1 MQPSVPPPSWV
12 HGESLPPSIDLP
24 PTGKRLFAVGG
35 GKGGVGKS
43 VVAGNLA
50 VYLAQIGRRVV
61 LVDADA
67 TGANLHL
74 VLGAE
79 EAAPTVAEVRD
90 EELPLITTAVPGLR
104 LLTASSDPAEGGA
117 LKTAR
122 KARLITQLRTIDADD
137 IVIDVG
143 PGTSASA
150 CDMFLVA
157 DVGVL
162 VTVPEPAAIE
172 STYRFL
178 RALYVRDVRRA
189 LRADRTRLRAL
200 DRILGELPRLPYPLD
215 LARHV
220 ARVEPSIAEVC
231 AQLLTRTRPRLVVNQ
246 TRVRQDLELGSW
258 MSLVS
263 ERRLGIDIDALG
275 SIEHDD
281 AVWLANRR
289 RRPLL
294 VDNPSSKSGRG
305 LERVCRRLLAVMPH
319 RARELEARGVLP
331 EAPNHYER
339 LQIPRGASEEEVR
352 RAYKRQ
358 REIWAG
364 DGLAT
369 ISLFTSDE
377 LSREHALLDE
387 AHDVLLDP
395 PRRRAYD
402 VSVFPDHESPRVP
415 SPGDR
420 LIDAAVAAELRELQA
435 QVARELGPDTEF
447 SGALLRRVRESRGV
461 DVREIAGKTK
471 ISGLHISAIEDE
483 AFDQLPPL
491 VYVRGFLVEM
501 AKFLKLDPSQVA
513 RTYLRRAKELLE
525 LRGG

>member
-1 MQPSVPPPSWV
+1 
-12 HGESLPPSIDLP
+12 
-24 PTGKRLFAVGG
+24 
-35 GKGGVGKS
+35 
-43 VVAGNLA
+43 
-50 VYLAQIGRRVV
+50 
-61 LVDADA
+61 
-67 TGANLHL
+67 
-74 VLGAE
+74 
-79 EAAPTVAEVRD
+79 
-90 EELPLITTAVPGLR
+90 
-104 LLTASSDPAEGGA
+104 
-117 LKTAR
+117 
-122 KARLITQLRTIDADD
+122 
-137 IVIDVG
+137 
-143 PGTSASA
+143 
-150 CDMFLVA
+150 
-157 DVGVL
+157 
-162 VTVPEPAAIE
+162 
-172 STYRFL
+172 
-178 RALYVRDVRRA
+178 
-189 LRADRTRLRAL
+189 
-200 DRILGELPRLPYPLD
+200 
-215 LARHV
+215 
-220 ARVEPSIAEVC
+220 
-231 AQLLTRTRPRLVVNQ
+231 
-246 TRVRQDLELGSW
+246 
-258 MSLVS
+258 
-263 ERRLGIDIDALG
+263 
-275 SIEHDD
+275 
-281 AVWLANRR
+281 
-289 RRPLL
+289 
-294 VDNPSSKSGRG
+294 
-305 LERVCRRLLAVMPH
+305 
-319 RARELEARGVLP
+319 
-331 EAPNHYER
+331 
-339 LQIPRGASEEEVR
+339 
-352 RAYKRQ
+352 